1 MLSRF
6 VEVYVSLEE
15 VSVYELSQEEEDV
28 GEYCKFMILILDLH
42 MRGEDKLDG
51 VEEILEDKAGYFFEV
66 LEQLTDS

>member
-66 LEQLTDS
+66 LKQLTDS

>member
-15 VSVYELSQEEEDV
+15 VSVYELSKEEEDV

-66 LEQLTDS
+66 LKQLTDS